1 MTDLSLHGPASP
13 LGPFPHSTAR
23 SAERSGPPSFAPNPE
38 WMNND
43 TAVEQTKRFI
53 YRHFERLLV
62 LLLVASLLLIHRF
75 IEYKLAFLSFYYL
88 PIIVAGFLVGRRMAV
103 WASLFVVLFVVFIQ
117 AVQGLD
123 GAAGIHT
130 EELMYL
136 VPWGGF
142 LILTGYCVGALAEQ
156 RAARTDDVRSTYLT
170 MLELLTIHVDSSDRM
185 RRGHSYRVGE
195 RAVLLAV
202 ELGLTDSQQEDLRVA
217 GLLHEIGPRDPR
229 LVRVMSDIPSERDSK
244 LSSMRSALRLVD
256 EYSHYHE
263 VVSRGW
269 PVDDTRISIGAK
281 ILAVADAY
289 ETLQTPTPTRQAFA
303 AWTAL
308 AEIERG
314 AGTTFASEVVK
325 SLRKTAKLER
335 VEGFADAPSPPVIK
349 LA

>member
-1 MTDLSLHGPASP
+1 MTEFTPSNDDGESSLEKMDENAA
-13 LGPFPHSTAR
+13 L
-23 SAERSGPPSFAPNPE
+23 ER
-38 WMNND
+38 
-43 TAVEQTKRFI
+43 TKRFI

-62 LLLVASLLLIHRF
+62 LLLVGSLLLIHNF

-88 PIIVAGFLVGRRMAV
+88 PIIVAGFLLGRRLAV
-103 WASLFVVLFVVFIQ
+103 WGALFVVLLVGYVQ
-117 AVQGLD
+117 ATQGLQGTSGFD
-123 GAAGIHT
+123 
-130 EELMYL
+130 LQMVMYL

-142 LILTGYCVGALAEQ
+142 LILTGYTVGTLADA
-156 RAARTDDVRSTYLT
+156 RKARTDDVRTTYLT
-170 MLELLTIHVDSSDRM
+170 MLDLLTIHVDSSDRM

-195 RAVLLAV
+195 RAVALAR
-202 ELGLTDSQQEDLRVA
+202 ELGLGDIQQENLRVA

-229 LVRVMSDIPSERDSK
+229 LVRVMADVPATNDSR

-263 VVSRGW
+263 VVSAGW

-303 AWTAL
+303 PWTAL
-308 AEIERG
+308 EEIERG
-314 AGTTFASEVVK
+314 RGSTFATEVVGA
-325 SLRKTAKLER
+325 LRKVGRLER
-335 VEGFADAPSPPVIK
+335 AEEDVRPAMK

>member
-1 MTDLSLHGPASP
+1 MMSQ
-13 LGPFPHSTAR
+13 
-23 SAERSGPPSFAPNPE
+23 PPSTQDDGSQDRDDEKMDENS
-38 WMNND
+38 
-43 TAVEQTKRFI
+43 VEQLKRFV

-62 LLLVASLLLIHRF
+62 VILVASLLLIHNF

-103 WASLFVVLFVVFIQ
+103 WASLFVVLLVGYVQ
-117 AVQGLD
+117 ATQGLD
-123 GAAGIHT
+123 GAPGLHA
-130 EELMYL
+130 EMLLYL
-136 VPWGGF
+136 GPWGGF
-142 LILTGYCVGALAEQ
+142 LILTGYAVGALAEQ
-156 RAARTDDVRSTYLT
+156 RMARTEDVRTTYLT
-170 MLELLTIHVDSSDRM
+170 MLDLLTIHVDSSDRM

-195 RAVLLAV
+195 RAVALARQ
-202 ELGLTDSQQEDLRVA
+202 LGLTDTQQENLRVA

-229 LVRVMSDIPSERDSK
+229 LVRVMSDVPSTKDTR

-263 VVSRGW
+263 VVSAGW

-303 AWTAL
+303 PWTAL
-308 AEIERG
+308 EEIERG
-314 AGTTFASEVVK
+314 RGTTFASEVVGA
-325 SLRKTAKLER
+325 LRKVGTLER
-335 VEGFADAPSPPVIK
+335 AEEDVRPAVK

>member
-1 MTDLSLHGPASP
+1 MTEFAPHIDGDSP
-13 LGPFPHSTAR
+13 LDKMNENA
-23 SAERSGPPSFAPNPE
+23 ALER
-38 WMNND
+38 
-43 TAVEQTKRFI
+43 TKRFI
-53 YRHFERLLV
+53 YRHFERLLIV
-62 LLLVASLLLIHRF
+62 LLVGSLLLIHNF

-103 WASLFVVLFVVFIQ
+103 WAALFMVLLVGYVQ
-117 AVQGLD
+117 ATQGLQGTPGMD
-123 GAAGIHT
+123 FQMFMH
-130 EELMYL
+130 L

-142 LILTGYCVGALAEQ
+142 LILTGYTVGTLADA
-156 RAARTDDVRSTYLT
+156 RKARTDDVRTTYLT
-170 MLELLTIHVDSSDRM
+170 MLDLLTIHVDSSDRM

-195 RAVLLAV
+195 RAVALAK
-202 ELGLTDSQQEDLRVA
+202 ELGLTDTQQENLRVA

-229 LVRVMSDIPSERDSK
+229 LVRVMADVPATADSR

-263 VVSRGW
+263 VVSAGW

-303 AWTAL
+303 PWTAL
-308 AEIERG
+308 EEIERG
-314 AGTTFASEVVK
+314 RGSTFATEVVGA
-325 SLRKTAKLER
+325 LRRVGRLEHAEEYAR
-335 VEGFADAPSPPVIK
+335 PAMK